1 MFIKLNSLFKL
12 IDKIFLSEN
21 SKIILIAAVVLFI
34 PTIVGRF
41 DLIMAEIN
49 NKLWIFKLIN
59 YLQKNVKGKHDLN

>member
-59 YLQKNVKGKHDLN
+59 YLQKNV